1 MDTQVWLSLAD
12 HYIRKLK
19 IDWQKTVRLAFNE
32 RSNPDDDKLGMQ
44 IVKVTIMW
52 AYFPSGLLFLFS
64 WFKENIFPLE

>member
-1 MDTQVWLSLAD
+1 MDAQVWLSLAD

-44 IVKVTIMW
+44 IVKVIWLT
-52 AYFPSGLLFLFS
+52 FLQ
-64 WFKENIFPLE
+64 IY